1 VKKIIILALTAVLLS
16 SCAHK
21 PALIGRP
28 ELTVERQ
35 QELPL
40 PTRADLTS
48 PGRPYVIGPFDRLS
62 VEVFGLPE
70 LTRQVQADA
79 GGHIAFPFAGSINAA
94 GLTPQELSTLI
105 ASKISGY
112 VRNPQVTV
120 NVTDTVSNLV
130 TVDGQVTEPGL
141 YPVLGRMTLM
151 RAIASAKGVGEFA
164 KTSEVVLFRSVN
176 GQQYAALYDLDA
188 IRRGVYADPQIY
200 ANDVVVVGDSPARR
214 LLHNLIQVAPVLTA
228 PVVALIQHY

>member
-1 VKKIIILALTAVLLS
+1 
-16 SCAHK
+16 
-21 PALIGRP
+21 
-28 ELTVERQ
+28 
-35 QELPL
+35 
-40 PTRADLTS
+40 
-48 PGRPYVIGPFDRLS
+48 VIGPFDRLS